1 MRFNRQLES
10 IKVYEGGK
18 PIELVMR
25 EYGIP
30 PEKIVKLAS
39 NENPFGTSEKV
50 IEAIRTHAP
59 EVYMYPDD
67 SMLELKNALS
77 EKFDVSLKNLIIGA
91 GSDQVISFAVSAKAN
106 RHKRLLTA
114 RTTFAMYEI
123 YARQIGAKV
132 LKTPSHK
139 HNLDE
144 FYTLYKKNRD
154 EIGIIFL
161 CLPNNPLGESLD
173 KEAVF
178 DFIRKIDDNT
188 MVVVDGAYQDFAAAK
203 DPKKRIDP
211 RELIETFPNTLYLGT
226 FSKSYGLGGMRVGY
240 GIGNEE
246 IIAALYKMRPPFN
259 VTSLSLKAAVAA
271 LQDQAFVDRTIENNF
286 KEMNKY
292 EDFARKNKIDFI
304 DRYTNFITLLFDD
317 KRNSSEIAQMLLKK
331 GIIIRDLKSYGIN
344 GIRVTIGLP
353 EQNERFFEE
362 ISPLL

>member
-1 MRFNRQLES
+1 
-10 IKVYEGGK
+10 
-18 PIELVMR
+18 
-25 EYGIP
+25 
-30 PEKIVKLAS
+30 
-39 NENPFGTSEKV
+39 
-50 IEAIRTHAP
+50 
-59 EVYMYPDD
+59 MYPDD
-67 SMLELKNALS
+67 SMLELRNALA
-77 EKFDVSLKNLIIGA
+77 EKFGVEIKNLIIGA
-91 GSDQVISFAVSAKAN
+91 GSDQVISFAVNAKAN

-114 RTTFAMYEI
+114 KTTFAMYEI
-123 YARQIGAKV
+123 YARQIGTKV

-144 FYTLYKKNRD
+144 FYNLYKKNRD

-203 DPKKRIDP
+203 DPKKKIDP
-211 RELIETFPNTLYLGT
+211 KELIETFPNALYLGT

-240 GIGNEE
+240 GIGGEE
-246 IIAALYKMRPPFN
+246 IIQALYKMRPPFN

-271 LQDQAFVDRTIENNF
+271 LEDQEFVDKTIENNF
-286 KEMNKY
+286 KEMEKY
-292 EDFARKNKIDFI
+292 EDFARKNKIDYI
-304 DRYTNFITLLFDD
+304 ESYTNFITLLFDE

-353 EQNERFFEE
+353 EQNERFFKE